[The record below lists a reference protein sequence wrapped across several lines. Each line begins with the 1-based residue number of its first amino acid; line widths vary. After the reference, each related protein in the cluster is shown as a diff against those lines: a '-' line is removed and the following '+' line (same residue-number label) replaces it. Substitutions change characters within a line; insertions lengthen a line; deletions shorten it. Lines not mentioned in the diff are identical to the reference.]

1 MEPDVKQL
9 SGQDPPKEVE
19 LEDAE
24 EGELESLVRGGR
36 DDGIMDMMDMMDMIP
51 SGEHTKRN
59 GKWLLK

>member
-1 MEPDVKQL
+1 LEPDVKQL

-36 DDGIMDMMDMMDMIP
+36 DDGMMGFDGIL
-51 SGEHTKRN
+51 
-59 GKWLLK
+59 W